1 MRRGVTRRIFSIL
14 MFAAL
19 IIAVTSGDAPAFC
32 PMCRT
37 AIEGATDARQAA
49 DGLNLA
55 ALVLLAP
62 PVVIFAALFALFY
75 RLRNAS
81 GARAPS
87 DDEAVERTPS
97 HALTR

>member
-1 MRRGVTRRIFSIL
+1 MRRGVTRRIISIL
-14 MFAAL
+14 MVAAL
-19 IIAVTSGDAPAFC
+19 IFAATGGDALAFC

-37 AIEGATDARQAA
+37 AIEGATGARQAA

-81 GARAPS
+81 GARAS
-87 DDEAVERTPS
+87 EDDGTVERTPAQ
-97 HALTR
+97 ALTR

>member
-1 MRRGVTRRIFSIL
+1 MRQGVTRRIVSIL
-14 MFAAL
+14 MLAAL
-19 IIAVTSGDAPAFC
+19 IVAVTSGDALAFC

-37 AIEGATDARQAA
+37 AIEGAAGARQAA

-62 PVVIFAALFALFY
+62 PVVIFAALFVVFY

-81 GARAPS
+81 AEPAS
-87 DDEAVERTPS
+87 KDDEAVKRAPS
-97 HALTR
+97 PALTR

>member
-1 MRRGVTRRIFSIL
+1 

-19 IIAVTSGDAPAFC
+19 MIAMMSGDALAFC

-37 AIEGATDARQAA
+37 AIEGATGAEQAA
-49 DGLNLA
+49 GGLNLA

-81 GARAPS
+81 GARTSS

-97 HALTR
+97 HALTQ